1 LSNSGLIAKKAK
13 VEVMEQCI
21 ISLASHLVINSFQSH
36 SPSCTF
42 SEYRDVAL
50 HSLLS
55 ELIVWCLPGF
65 SSEDFDQPTSLRE
78 LCLRRDK
85 DKRAWIPQ
93 SFQVGPDMQFM
104 LPSDYQLHYKPSP
117 VRHILPRHQAAAM
130 MDVVMEG
137 CFKMAIHA

>member
-1 LSNSGLIAKKAK
+1 VI
-13 VEVMEQCI
+13 EQWI

-85 DKRAWIPQ
+85 DKRAWIPGLLC
-93 SFQVGPDMQFM
+93 SRAFHGMSR
-104 LPSDYQLHYKPSP
+104 LPKESYLHLEVHLNSP
-117 VRHILPRHQAAAM
+117 VGVKVGQ
-130 MDVVMEG
+130 
-137 CFKMAIHA
+137 